1 MSLKTAIEGKQNP
14 ESKRKLFGGLSELKE
29 LVIRN
34 MRPGAK
40 KQSIEDKLDDLRFD
54 AARLDGSDWW
64 IEAER
69 TAGDMKDEFLRDRES
84 K

>member
-1 MSLKTAIEGKQNP
+1 MSLKTAIEAKQNP
-14 ESKRKLFGGLSELKE
+14 EPGRKLFGGLSELKE

-40 KQSIEDKLDDLRFD
+40 KQSMEDKLNDLRFD
-54 AARLDGSDWW
+54 AARLDGTDWW

-69 TAGDMKDEFLRDRES
+69 TAGDMKDEFLRDREG